1 MARSTQSSV
10 SAIAKNLSLPAI
22 CAPMFLVSG
31 PQLVAAT
38 CKEGVIGAF
47 PFPNAR
53 TIETLDGWLDELSRT
68 VSADANAAPFAVN
81 LTTHRTYDRLQD
93 EIALIANH
101 KPKIVITA
109 LGGPEPVIDTVH
121 RYGGIVIADV
131 NSVAYARKAAEK
143 GVDGLALVASGAG
156 GHTGSMAGFAFVSAV
171 REFFDGLVVL
181 AGAIGTG
188 QAIRAAEVLGADL
201 AYIGTSFIAAKES
214 LADEEYQRM
223 LVEANFEDLVLSNAL
238 TGAYAN
244 YLRASLEKM
253 GLDPKN
259 LGVRDGMDLSKSQ
272 SQIKAWRD
280 VWSAGHGVG
289 EVREIEPAA
298 QIVARLKAEY
308 ASALQIPSLAIKNSN
323 Q

>member
-1 MARSTQSSV
+1 MQNARQETL
-10 SAIAKNLSLPAI
+10 AELARNLTLPAI

-31 PQLVAAT
+31 PELVAAT
-38 CKEGVIGAF
+38 CKAGVIGAF

-53 TIETLDGWLDELSRT
+53 KIETLDSWLDDLTRRISSDE
-68 VSADANAAPFAVN
+68 NATPYAVN

-93 EIALIANH
+93 ELALIANH

-109 LGGPEPVIDTVH
+109 LGGPEPVIETVH
-121 RYGGIVIADV
+121 SYGGIVIADV
-131 NSVAYARKAAEK
+131 NSVKYARKAVEK
-143 GVDGLALVASGAG
+143 GVDGLALVSSGAG

-181 AGAIGTG
+181 AGGIGTG

-201 AYIGTSFIAAKES
+201 AYLGTTFIAAEES
-214 LADEEYQRM
+214 LADDEYQQM
-223 LVEANFEDLVLSNAL
+223 LIEASFEDLVLSNAL

-244 YLRASLEKM
+244 YLRASLTKM
-253 GLDPKN
+253 GLDPDN
-259 LGVRDGMDLSKSQ
+259 LTNGDGIDLSKSQ

-289 EVREIEPAA
+289 EVHATQSVAEI
-298 QIVARLKAEY
+298 IFRLKTEY
-308 ASALQIPSLAIKNSN
+308 QKSTQIPALAIKGNK
-323 Q
+323 